1 MLISRW
7 QIISENMSFHIQVE
21 NSTEVDVERG
31 QGFMFTAEAKHEKLV
46 PGATLSTLRKS
57 LVDQSPSTHI

>member
-7 QIISENMSFHIQVE
+7 QIISENMSLAFHIQVE

-46 PGATLSTLRKS
+46 PGETL
-57 LVDQSPSTHI
+57 

>member
-46 PGATLSTLRKS
+46 PGETL
-57 LVDQSPSTHI
+57 